1 MFLYKIKVIDV
12 LRDAAR
18 APQPPT
24 NQPTESEEKAILE
37 SGLFLTLGS
46 GTSIAQN
53 WNFLLITF
61 IKDTVLRSINVESRT
76 NIQRD
81 NNCTII
87 MSLLRHNDSAP
98 RMAASAYHPLLSR
111 HRTTGWRSAEGCQC
125 HGGSPRVGG
134 CGEREEWGPKRKS
147 KTTFEYKHTP
157 N

>member
-37 SGLFLTLGS
+37 SDLFLTLGS

-61 IKDTVLRSINVESRT
+61 IKDTVLRSINVESKDKYT
-76 NIQRD
+76 
-81 NNCTII
+81 
-87 MSLLRHNDSAP
+87 
-98 RMAASAYHPLLSR
+98 
-111 HRTTGWRSAEGCQC
+111 
-125 HGGSPRVGG
+125 
-134 CGEREEWGPKRKS
+134 KRQ
-147 KTTFEYKHTP
+147 
-157 N
+157 